1 MNKHEEY
8 SFSRLFLN
16 EYVEFFFI
24 LGINDANNFDE
35 YWDGRDIEVVGYAV
49 IYKDIKSDKQTN
61 FIYLL
66 EEVDVDENRII
77 QHTKKFIQQMTMSE
91 DLVDQEN
98 FRISKT
104 NIHSKVVSKPY
115 QAFMEK
121 VVKDDIPGTAFN

>member
-24 LGINDANNFDE
+24 LGINDSGNFDE

-49 IYKDIKSDKQTN
+49 IYKDSQSNKQTN

-66 EEVDVDENRII
+66 DEVNVDDDII
-77 QHTKKFIQQMTMSE
+77 IKHTKKFIQQMTVSE
-91 DLVDQEN
+91 NLVDQEN
-98 FRISKT
+98 FKISKT
-104 NIHSKVVSKPY
+104 TIHSKVVSKPY
-115 QAFMEK
+115 QAFMESI
-121 VVKDDIPGTAFN
+121 VKDDIPGTAFN